1 MSGAIGDP
9 PVRGPAAARS
19 RAFGVYLAGVG
30 GQGIGLLG
38 ETLLRAADRAGL
50 ATVGCDTHGL
60 AQRGGVVVSH
70 IRIGIPAHAPL
81 VADGT
86 ADLVVA
92 LERHEALRAA
102 RQMLRDGG
110 TLVWYDAVWQ
120 PLGVRLGAEPEVSR
134 ADVEEEALRRRAAAY
149 RVMRE
154 DLPDARMQNVAV
166 LAEIARLAL
175 VPGVART
182 HYEEA
187 LADLLDGP
195 PLERNLALFRS
206 LTGA

>member
-1 MSGAIGDP
+1 MSG
-9 PVRGPAAARS
+9 VRASSADRGHAAGRP
-19 RAFGVYLAGVG
+19 FGVYLAGVG

-38 ETLLRAADRAGL
+38 ETLQRAADRAGL

-70 IRIGIPAHAPL
+70 LRIGAGAHAPL
-81 VADGT
+81 VGDGE

-102 RQMLRDGG
+102 RAMLRDGG
-110 TLVWYDAVWQ
+110 TLVWYDVVRQ
-120 PLGVRLGAEPEVSR
+120 PLGVRLGEEREVSR
-134 ADVEEEALRRRAAAY
+134 DDVEDEARRRGAAVH
-149 RVMRE
+149 RVLRD
-154 DLPDARMQNVAV
+154 DLGDARMQNVAT
-166 LAEIARLAL
+166 LAVIARRGL
-175 VPGVART
+175 VPGVLPR

-195 PLERNLALFRS
+195 ALERNLALLRS
-206 LTGA
+206 PAGD

>member
-1 MSGAIGDP
+1 VS
-9 PVRGPAAARS
+9 
-19 RAFGVYLAGVG
+19 AFGVYLAGVG

-38 ETLLRAADRAGL
+38 ETLMRAADHAGL

-70 IRIGIPAHAPL
+70 LRIGGSAHAPL

-102 RQMLRDGG
+102 RSMLRDGG

-120 PLGVRLGAEPEVSR
+120 PLGVRLGEVPEVSR
-134 ADVEEEALRRRAAAY
+134 ADIEAEAVLRRARAF
-149 RVMRE
+149 RVFR
-154 DLPDARMQNVAV
+154 DDPGDARMQNVAV
-166 LAEIARLAL
+166 LAEIARRGL
-175 VPGVART
+175 VPGVGRQ

-187 LADLLDGP
+187 LADLLEGI

-206 LTGA
+206 LAAPLP

>member
-1 MSGAIGDP
+1 VSGATAGRP
-9 PVRGPAAARS
+9 

-38 ETLLRAADRAGL
+38 ETLLRAADHAGL
-50 ATVGCDTHGL
+50 STVGCDTHGL

-70 IRIGIPAHAPL
+70 LRIGGDAHAPL
-81 VADGT
+81 IADGA

-102 RQMLRDGG
+102 RSMVRDGG

-120 PLGVRLGAEPEVSR
+120 PLGVRLGDVPEVSR
-134 ADVEEEALRRRAAAY
+134 ADVEAEAARRRAAVH
-149 RVMRE
+149 RVFRD
-154 DLPDARMQNVAV
+154 DLGDVRMQNVAV
-166 LAEIARLAL
+166 LAEIARHGL
-175 VPGVART
+175 VPGVGRR

-187 LADLLDGP
+187 LADLLDGAS
-195 PLERNLALFRS
+195 LERNTALFRS
-206 LTGA
+206 LASSLP